1 MKATGK
7 RLNKKCFKATDMG
20 SDYSSGAHRS
30 LLKYGD
36 SMPLN
41 PNLLPF
47 LGILRVRKVAFEP
60 STQPPEYIAHY
71 RILRRLGKGGMGEVF
86 LAEDTK
92 QHRRK
97 VALKVLPPEL
107 TRSESRLRRFKQEAR
122 AVLVLNHPNILTV
135 FEIGEADGLALFL
148 HPPIVPR
155 PGPLARHR
163 PLRL

>member
-47 LGILRVRKVAFEP
+47 LGILRVRKVAFER

-71 RILRRLGKGGMGEVF
+71 RILRRLGKGGMTEVL

-92 QHRRK
+92 QHGRRGNSLITADDTDLNRIFCPCHHCSK
-97 VALKVLPPEL
+97 CAR
-107 TRSESRLRRFKQEAR
+107 RSESSAGNDDSKRTISFVAGCRNASFSA
-122 AVLVLNHPNILTV
+122 
-135 FEIGEADGLALFL
+135 
-148 HPPIVPR
+148 
-155 PGPLARHR
+155 
-163 PLRL
+163 